1 MRRYAE
7 MLPKR
12 LPPNAPCNAPEPY
25 PEHMKKLAA
34 LAALPL
40 ALTACSSGSGDGAS
54 STSTSASALKLAD
67 QQFGSLAAFK
77 DALVKEGYSCPNW
90 SQTNVMISAAESG
103 SCSTDDVLA
112 TYASEESKQK
122 GMEDFKSVQADL
134 ASLDASSSPDT
145 EDKGVIYG
153 KNWSLNTHDV
163 TKWQEKLGGNIVR

>member
-1 MRRYAE
+1 
-7 MLPKR
+7 
-12 LPPNAPCNAPEPY
+12 
-25 PEHMKKLAA
+25 MKKLAA

-40 ALTACSSGSGDGAS
+40 LALTACSSGSGDAAS
-54 STSTSASALKLAD
+54 STSTSTSAPKLAD